1 MGHGEGEK
9 FDRFSPV
16 YTALPIRILPLRSSL
31 EGGGGRDLFLI
42 LVENKYCSPLVS
54 RGLSL
59 EILNFV
65 RSREGDVTGR

>member
-1 MGHGEGEK
+1 MRNSIDSH
-9 FDRFSPV
+9 RF
-16 YTALPIRILPLRSSL
+16 TPLYRSESFL
-31 EGGGGRDLFLI
+31 CVPRSRGGGGGGRDLFLI